1 MDLGI
6 KGKVALVTGGNKGIG
21 KSAALEMA
29 AEGCNLVITGRNE
42 ADLASTEKEIQALG
56 VKTVSVPADLETAEG
71 AEKVV
76 SAAFDAFGTV
86 DILFNNAGYS
96 HPCTPI
102 SATDEEWMGQLNI
115 HLMSCVRTC
124 RLIIP
129 KMIEQ
134 KWGRIINMSS
144 MYGIAPGTGVTDY
157 NAAKAAVLNYTRSIA
172 MEYSKDGICATAIC
186 PGLIHTEIWDR
197 FADMIGEELGKTRQ
211 EILDSAAAQASAT
224 KRYARPEEVGKVV
237 AFLASE
243 CASYMTGCSVQVDG
257 GALAGIEISF

>member
-21 KSAALEMA
+21 KSSALELA
-29 AEGCNLVITGRNE
+29 KEGCNLVITGRNE
-42 ADLASTEKEIQALG
+42 ADLAATEKEIQAFG
-56 VKTVSVPADLETAEG
+56 VKTLSVAADLETPEG
-71 AEKVV
+71 VEKSVF
-76 SAAFDAFGTV
+76 AAFAAFGNI

-102 SATDEEWMGQLNI
+102 SATDEEWMSMVNI
-115 HLMSCVRTC
+115 HLMACVRTC

-144 MYGIAPGTGVTDY
+144 MYGIAPGTGVADY
-157 NAAKAAVLNYTRSIA
+157 NAAKAAVLNYTRAIA
-172 MEYSKDGICATAIC
+172 MEYSRDGICATAIC
-186 PGLIHTEIWDR
+186 PGLIHTEIWDK
-197 FADMIGEELGKTRQ
+197 FADNIAAELGKTR
-211 EILDSAAAQASAT
+211 EDILESAAAQASST
-224 KRYARPEEVGKVV
+224 KRYAKPEEVGKVV

-243 CASYMTGCSVQVDG
+243 CASYITGCPVQVDG